1 MELAEALRQW
11 LAEDIGSG
19 DVTSLAVVEER
30 DCRATIRGGP
40 GTLSGTGAM
49 ALLFAQGGIRCE
61 LASSWVQVI
70 LPTLCNYIGL
80 LTRIISFLFFL

>member
-1 MELAEALRQW
+1 MELAEALGQW
-11 LAEDIGSG
+11 LAEDVGTG

-40 GTLSGTGAM
+40 GTLSGAGAM

-61 LASSWVQVI
+61 LVSVESLTHCHSDGIGTWEQ
-70 LPTLCNYIGL
+70 LPGVD
-80 LTRIISFLFFL
+80 